1 MFGLGITEVIIIV
14 LAIGILLFGSKK
26 IIELARSMGRFT
38 GEFKKGKREIE
49 AEIKN
54 AEESATEAAPV
65 VEDVSS
71 EDSNTPKT

>member
-1 MFGLGITEVIIIV
+1 MFGLGIPEIIIIL

-49 AEIKN
+49 AEIKS
-54 AEESATEAAPV
+54 AEKETVQSAPAVETEV
-65 VEDVSS
+65 KS
-71 EDSNTPKT
+71 EGDNK